1 MLGTMIGAG
10 AIAKET
16 ILMPRLV
23 LVVAGINK
31 LVLLSAAGIAILLG
45 WFAPHPAVV
54 SWVPVE

>member
-23 LVVAGINK
+23 LVVAGINRV
-31 LVLLSAAGIAILLG
+31 VLLSAAGMAILLG

-54 SWVPVE
+54 S